1 MIHLTSLSIIF
12 ADDIS
17 LFSKVHDID
26 KSAKEFN
33 SDLEK
38 IVDGLFNGKWNL
50 IGDVFRSLGRP
61 VYRFGHPRSG
71 VQKPLF
77 KFPSSSWISTKKM
90 RWSSNKWF
98 HNASICFKMAYAAKT
113 QTEEKNNERKR
124 LKRKK

>member
-38 IVDGLFNGKWNL
+38 NSRWAFQW
-50 IGDVFRSLGRP
+50 
-61 VYRFGHPRSG
+61 
-71 VQKPLF
+71 
-77 KFPSSSWISTKKM
+77 KM
-90 RWSSNKWF
+90 QFDW
-98 HNASICFKMAYAAKT
+98 
-113 QTEEKNNERKR
+113 
-124 LKRKK
+124 